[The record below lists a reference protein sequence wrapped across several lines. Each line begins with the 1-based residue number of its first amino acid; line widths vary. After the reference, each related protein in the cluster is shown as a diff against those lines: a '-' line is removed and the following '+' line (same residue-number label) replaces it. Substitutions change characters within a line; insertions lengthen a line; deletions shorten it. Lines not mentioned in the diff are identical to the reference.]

1 MNRSAALGLAVMA
14 LGGCSVIGSNT
25 EQDFLCEAQ
34 DGMPCATIDQA
45 DNGGSHRGRGIVERP
60 EDTMAASL
68 TVQIEDPK
76 GGATYGALSGQ
87 NFGYEAG
94 RYRVPEVVGR
104 MWIAPYLDE
113 NKILHEARFVHFVV
127 SEARWVNR

>member
-1 MNRSAALGLAVMA
+1 MKITLNLAVVALA

-25 EQDFLCEAQ
+25 EKDFLCEAQ
-34 DGMPCATIDQA
+34 DGIPCATIDQA
-45 DNGGSHRGRGIVERP
+45 DNGGSQRGHGIIERP
-60 EDTMAASL
+60 EDAMAASL
-68 TVQIEDPK
+68 TVEIEDPK
-76 GGATYGALSGQ
+76 GGATYGALTSQGY
-87 NFGYEAG
+87 GYEGG

>member
-1 MNRSAALGLAVMA
+1 MNRLAAFGLVVMA
-14 LGGCSVIGSNT
+14 FSGCSVLGSNT
-25 EQDFLCEAQ
+25 EKDFLCEAQ
-34 DGMPCATIDQA
+34 DGIPCATIDEA
-45 DNGGSHRGRGIVERP
+45 DNGGAKRGHGIIERP
-60 EDTMAASL
+60 EDAMAASL

-76 GGATYGALSGQ
+76 GGATFGALTGQ
-87 NFGYEAG
+87 GYGYEAG

-113 NKILHEARFVHFVV
+113 HKILHEARFVHFVV